1 MSEQVIKLNKID
13 VNIIDY
19 INKHYGSNPNIV
31 LEINSTKN
39 ISGALLKLF
48 DSRLKIRVIGGYTY
62 EILKNRSYR
71 DSFNQ
76 AITYTRNELVQIVN
90 KMQEIEKGILPNWS
104 QIQKTVYL
112 YNKLKSYIIY
122 DKDHEQK
129 DRMNLG
135 DKENR
140 SLRALISRKSVCA
153 GFALTLKEML
163 DRQGIDNEYVIGGT
177 KNHPGNHAWII
188 LKINGRKFPLDL
200 TWDAGRYR
208 AGNFSDS
215 KNYFINLEK
224 FLENH
229 IPDMGNATMNY
240 ERELSGLTSSFIDKI
255 SIPLN
260 RDQQYN
266 VTTYTADRH
275 DGSKFL
281 ISQMNEEIINGV
293 KYYQFAYISKLPNG
307 RYTKPIIL
315 YSDTNIAQFI
325 KRKFDTNNS
334 LTEDEKRYEKALC
347 NQLFSIDNIK
357 QAISSNSCYIGGLRK
372 NCLNGNYEI
381 RKKQNE
387 INELTV
393 RQKQFKR
400 NDGTEFILRKKNLYV
415 MGNKFVYSYDCC
427 EFFIDSDGNNN
438 FKKNVI
444 FSEQDLFKDN
454 RTDFVNDFLSRE
466 RIDRMAKKNGGYIG
480 EYTSRKT
487 IIMDDKIK
495 SLIKL
500 NRMNWSKEDIVKCKK
515 FKKFAHIFERN
526 DGTKFSLSRMHRQPR
541 EIYGNHLVQYEYCE
555 KVPQK
560 GGGYIN
566 RKKKIYGPDNLFDIM
581 QNPNVIDTEFSRNK
595 LSDENLLKTGR
606 YIGKWNDRLKI
617 FEYDMKLT
625 KFFINNKSID
635 FASDDYSQ
643 KINRIYKKDTK
654 TIKRSDGTSFKL
666 RKVEPEKEVKLFGR
680 RLYQYEYIEYIKVG
694 PWIREKKNYKIFS
707 EEDLLKEK
715 RQDVIDYLLSQNR
728 IERQV
733 RNSGG
738 YLGYYDENGKRNVV
752 GKRATYIMNNNVD
765 FKNYPYVYTINEE
778 PKINSNE
785 REKNER

>member
-1 MSEQVIKLNKID
+1 MREQIIKLNKID
-13 VNIIDY
+13 VNTIDY
-19 INKHYGSNPNIV
+19 VNSHYANNPNIV
-31 LEINSTKN
+31 LEINNTKG
-39 ISGALLKLF
+39 ISVALLKLF
-48 DSRLKIRVIGGYTY
+48 NSRFKIRVIGGYTY
-62 EILKNRSYR
+62 ELLKNRSYK

-76 AITYTRNELVQIVN
+76 AETYTRNELIQIVN
-90 KMQEIEKGILPNWS
+90 KMEEIEKGILPNWS

-122 DKDHEQK
+122 DKDHKQK

-163 DRQGIDNEYVIGGT
+163 DRQGIENEYVIGGT

-208 AGNFSDS
+208 AGNFHES
-215 KNYFINLEK
+215 KEFFINLEK

-229 IPDMGNATMNY
+229 IPDMGNATMDY
-240 ERELSGLTSSFIDKI
+240 EKELSGLTSSFIDRI
-255 SIPLN
+255 SIPLT

-266 VTTYTADRH
+266 ITTYTADRH
-275 DGSKFL
+275 DGSQFI
-281 ISQMNEEIINGV
+281 ISQMNEEIVNGV
-293 KYYQFAYISKLPNG
+293 KYYQFAYISKLPSG
-307 RYTKPIIL
+307 LYSKPIIL
-315 YSDTNIAQFI
+315 YSDTNIAQYI
-325 KRKFDTNNS
+325 KRKFDTNIT
-334 LTEDEKRYEKALC
+334 LTEEEKKYESAIC
-347 NQLFSIDNIK
+347 NQLFSLANINK
-357 QAISSNSCYIGGLRK
+357 SISSNSCYIGALRK
-372 NCLNGNYEI
+372 NNITGNYDI
-381 RKKQNE
+381 RKNQSG
-387 INELTV
+387 INEFAI

-400 NDGTEFILRKKNLYV
+400 NDGSEFVLRKKNLYV
-415 MGNKFVYSYDCC
+415 MDNKLVYCYDCC
-427 EFFIDSDGNNN
+427 EFFVDSDGKNN
-438 FKKNVI
+438 FRKNVI
-444 FSEQDLFKDN
+444 FSKQDLFRDD
-454 RTDFVNDFLSRE
+454 RIEFVDQFLSRE

-480 EYTSRKT
+480 EYTPRKT
-487 IIMDDKIK
+487 IIIDDNIK

-500 NRMNWSKEDIVKCKK
+500 NRMNWSKEDVVRCKK
-515 FKKFAHIFERN
+515 FKKVPHIFERS
-526 DGTKFSLSRMHRQPR
+526 DGTKFTLARMHRQPR
-541 EIYGNHLVQYEYCE
+541 EIYGNHLVQYQYCE
-555 KVPQK
+555 KVPKK

-566 RKKKIYGPDNLFDIM
+566 RKKKIYGQDNLFDIM
-581 QNPNVIDTEFSRNK
+581 KTQNVVDTEFSRKK

-606 YIGKWNDRLKI
+606 YMGKWNDTLKI
-617 FEYDMKLT
+617 FEFDMKLT
-625 KFFINNKSID
+625 KFFMNNKDID
-635 FASDDYSQ
+635 FTSTDYSQ

-733 RNSGG
+733 KNSGG

-752 GKRATYIMNNNVD
+752 GKRATYILNNNVD
-765 FKNYPYVYTINEE
+765 FEKYSYVYTIDENKQQNISEKEE
-778 PKINSNE
+778 FV
-785 REKNER
+785 R